1 MDDVER
7 GQLQEQAERD
17 HALAKTRARID
28 AANAEAPPPAE
39 ERECLGCLDPIDPR
53 RLRAHPGA
61 VRCIECQYIW
71 EHYGV

>member
-1 MDDVER
+1 MDEIDR
-7 GQLQEQAERD
+7 GQEREQLDRER
-17 HALAKTRARID
+17 ALAETRARID
-28 AANAEAPPPAE
+28 AANAEAPAPAE

-53 RLRAHPGA
+53 RLHAHPGA